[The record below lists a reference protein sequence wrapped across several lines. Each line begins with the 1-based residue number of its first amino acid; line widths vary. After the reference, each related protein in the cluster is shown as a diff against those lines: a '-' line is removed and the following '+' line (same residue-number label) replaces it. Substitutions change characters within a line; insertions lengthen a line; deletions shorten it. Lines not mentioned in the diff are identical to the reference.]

1 MQQAINYLKSELGP
15 IYQEPEL
22 SSIVRLIVSK
32 ITGYSYTEILVNKNT
47 IFSQYQRNLL
57 EFYLE
62 KLKKGMPVQ
71 YVLGETEFCGLNF
84 MVNESVLIPRPET
97 EELVAWIA
105 EEAMPDAVMLDIG
118 TGSGCMAVS
127 LKKLMPG
134 SEVYACDISPEALTV
149 ARLNAEKNNQQVNFF
164 EMDILNTTTA
174 ERKYHLIVSNPP
186 YIPESE
192 IDTILPQVKDY
203 EPRQALFVTD
213 DDPLIFYRK
222 IAIYAQ
228 QHLCPGGKLFFEIH
242 RDYANACV
250 SMLKDK
256 NFDNIIMKK
265 DISGN
270 DRMIRAE
277 KNCKMF

>member
-1 MQQAINYLKSELGP
+1 MQQAINYLKSELAP

-22 SSIVRLIVSK
+22 SSIARLIVSK

-71 YVLGETEFCGLNF
+71 YVMGETEFCGLNF
-84 MVNESVLIPRPET
+84 VVGESVLIPRPET

-105 EEAMPDAVMLDIG
+105 EETKPDALILDIG
-118 TGSGCMAVS
+118 TGSGCIAVS
-127 LKKLMPG
+127 LKKFIPG
-134 SEVYACDISPEALTV
+134 SEVYACDISTEALNV

-164 EMDILNTTTA
+164 EMDILNTSTA
-174 ERKYHLIVSNPP
+174 ERKYHMIVSNPP

-203 EPRQALFVTD
+203 EPHQALFVTD

-228 QHLCPGGKLFFEIH
+228 QHLYPGGKLFFEIH

-277 KNCKMF
+277 KKL

>member
-1 MQQAINYLKSELGP
+1 
-15 IYQEPEL
+15 
-22 SSIVRLIVSK
+22 
-32 ITGYSYTEILVNKNT
+32 
-47 IFSQYQRNLL
+47 
-57 EFYLE
+57 
-62 KLKKGMPVQ
+62 MPVQ

-84 MVNESVLIPRPET
+84 VVGESVLIPRPET

-105 EEAMPDAVMLDIG
+105 EETKPDALILDIG
-118 TGSGCMAVS
+118 TGSGCIAVS
-127 LKKLMPG
+127 LKKFLPG
-134 SEVYACDISPEALTV
+134 SEVYACDISTEALNV
-149 ARLNAEKNNQQVNFF
+149 ARLNADKNNQQVIFF

-203 EPRQALFVTD
+203 EPHQALFVTD

-228 QHLCPGGKLFFEIH
+228 QHLYPGGKLFFEIH

-277 KNCKMF
+277 KKL